1 MGVLDGALF
10 VMADLLTTKQTTM
23 FLLSITFILIAVSSY
38 SSKKNLKQAIE
49 TVRVVRTILPLDVQY
64 PSVKGFNTR
73 TYRWA
78 EASSVENSPVQSLS
92 LLIVT
97 RSTINPSWY
106 ILRHLS
112 VSGPFLLFE
121 VGILPQSKGLYA
133 VLVGHREGK
142 TFNKAYP
149 HAGTRVSDAK
159 SLSIYHQ
166 AYESCS
172 GLSKGLYDA
181 LVSVDSNSADIIKL
195 ITTCALMENKVI
207 FHTHNTG
214 YIDDL
219 ERILKALVSVIRY
232 ATTFVPTDGQKRQIS
247 KKMVAAEREMANIN
261 AQKRSEEAAANT
273 KKLLK
278 EYTER
283 LRDPNITEAERQKI
297 NRKLNAIE
305 AQQRASLSKM
315 LFGYSMPKMKPSK
328 KSRTQIVYQ

>member
-1 MGVLDGALF
+1 MGILDGALF
-10 VMADLLTTKQTTM
+10 AVADLITTKQTTL
-23 FLLSITFILIAVSSY
+23 FLLSFTFTLLVVSSY

-49 TVRVVRTILPLDVQY
+49 TVRVVRTMLPLDVQY

-78 EASSVENSPVQSLS
+78 EVSSAENSPIQSLS

-97 RSTINPSWY
+97 SNAMNPSWY
-106 ILRHLS
+106 ILRYLS

-121 VGILPQSKGLYA
+121 VSILPQAKGLYA
-133 VLVGHREGK
+133 ILVGHREGK

-172 GLSKGLYDA
+172 GFSKGLYDA
-181 LVSVDSNSADIIKL
+181 LVSADPDSTYIIKL
-195 ITTCALMENKVI
+195 VITCALMENKLI

-214 YIDDL
+214 YPDDL
-219 ERILKALVSVIRY
+219 ERILKALVSVIHY
-232 ATTFVPTDGQKRQIS
+232 VTSFVPTDVQKKQIS
-247 KKMVAAEREMANIN
+247 KKMIAAEREMANIN
-261 AQKRSEEAAANT
+261 AQKRSEEAAENA

-283 LRDPNITEAERQKI
+283 LRDPNITETERKKI
-297 NRKLNAIE
+297 SRKLDSIE
-305 AQQRASLSKM
+305 AQQRASLGKM
-315 LFGYSMPKMKPSK
+315 LFGYNMPKMKPPK
-328 KSRTQIVYQ
+328 KSRTQVVYQ